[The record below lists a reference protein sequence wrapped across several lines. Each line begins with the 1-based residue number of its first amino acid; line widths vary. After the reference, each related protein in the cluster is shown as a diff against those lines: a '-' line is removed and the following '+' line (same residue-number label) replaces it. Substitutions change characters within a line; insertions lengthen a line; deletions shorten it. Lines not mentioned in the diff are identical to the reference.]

1 MGDIVGSV
9 TAVRAMRRVAALVA
23 GALLA
28 AAPTIAAWGQVP
40 PQTVRDLGGGAPA
53 IVSPVPRVTP
63 PVQPEIVPPPAAQA
77 PAAPVI
83 PEGPP
88 VRIDDVRVEG
98 VTVYDP
104 ATLQPLYAGLVGATV
119 PRARLGEVIDALQ
132 TRYRADGY
140 ILSVVHG
147 EIDRINGRTVFVL
160 RAVEGYIGDVK
171 LDGDIGP
178 AGILAYNFLEH
189 LTEIRP
195 VRNADLERYLL
206 LVQDIPGVTVHA
218 ILRRASGEP
227 GAVEMI
233 AQLSRRPV
241 SALFQYDNRG
251 SPEVGPSEMLISGST
266 NSFTRFGEQFQAIFY
281 NTFNREQ
288 IYGQVNGSTFLG
300 SEGLRL
306 SGYFGRGNSQPGGA
320 LSGTGFNNDLTVG
333 DIGLSYPVIRSR
345 RLNLGLSGQLYTYD
359 SPIDITGPTGTPALI
374 SESHL
379 RILRAGG
386 ALDFQ
391 DAQFFELP
399 AANLAVLTVS
409 QGLPGLGASSN
420 DAFLA
425 PRPNSRVD
433 FTKLTGE
440 LTRVQN
446 IATFGNVGT
455 ALKLSIGGQYTG
467 DILPPS
473 EKFYL
478 GGNRFGRGFFYGQ
491 ITGDRAIG
499 STVELQFNTG
509 FTDVPIL
516 APDHRLDVQFYGF
529 WDTGFSY
536 NLAPGDF
543 NQNIKSI
550 GLGARSD
557 LTEWLF
563 VELEGVHRLA
573 IQPSGANTNRLSAYA
588 GFARVVVRY

>member
-1 MGDIVGSV
+1 
-9 TAVRAMRRVAALVA
+9 VRRAAALLVS
-23 GALLA
+23 ALLA
-28 AAPTIAAWGQVP
+28 IAPIAAWGQAP
-40 PQTVRDLGGGAPA
+40 PPIPRDLGGGAPA

-63 PVQPEIVPPPAAQA
+63 PPTPEVVPPAAP
-77 PAAPVI
+77 PAQPAPVI

-88 VRIDDVRVEG
+88 VRIDAVRVEG

-104 ATLQPLYAGLVGATV
+104 ASLQLLYADLVGATV
-119 PRARLGEVIDALQ
+119 PRTRLGEVVEALQ

-140 ILSVVHG
+140 ILSVVRG
-147 EIDRINGRTVFVL
+147 QLETVRGRNVFVL
-160 RAVEGYIGDVK
+160 RAVEGYVGEVK

-178 AGILAYNFLEH
+178 AGTLAYDYLQR

-206 LVQDIPGVTVHA
+206 LVQDIPGVSVRA
-218 ILRRASGEP
+218 ILRRTSNEP
-227 GAVEMI
+227 GAVEMV
-233 AQLSRRPV
+233 AQLSRKPF
-241 SALFQYDNRG
+241 SAYYQYDNRG
-251 SPEVGPSEMLISGST
+251 SPEVGPSEMLLSGAA
-266 NSFTRFGEQFQAIFY
+266 NSFTRFGEQIQGIFF

-288 IYGQVNGSTFLG
+288 IYGQVNASAFLG

-306 SGYFGRGNSQPGGA
+306 TGYFGRGNSQPGGA
-320 LSGTGFNNDLTVG
+320 LAGTGFNSDLTIG
-333 DIGLSYPVIRSR
+333 DIGLTYPLIRSR
-345 RLNLGLSGQLYTYD
+345 RLNLGLSGLLYTYD
-359 SPIDITGPTGTPALI
+359 SPIEVTGAAGAPVLA

-399 AANLAVLTVS
+399 AANLVLLTLS
-409 QGLPGLGASSN
+409 QGLNGLGASGN
-420 DAFLA
+420 NAALP
-425 PRPNSRVD
+425 PRPNNQVD

-440 LTRVQN
+440 ITRVQN
-446 IATFGNVGT
+446 LFTIGNVGT

-478 GGNRFGRGFFYGQ
+478 GGNRFGRGFWYGQ

-499 STVELQFNTG
+499 STVELQLNTG
-509 FTDVPIL
+509 FADVPIL

-536 NLAPGDF
+536 NLAPGDL

-550 GLGARSD
+550 GIGARSD
-557 LTEWLF
+557 LTQWLF
-563 VELEGVHRLA
+563 VELEGVHRLVT
-573 IQPSGANTNRLSAYA
+573 QPNGANTNRLSAYA
-588 GFARVVVRY
+588 GFARVVLHY

>member
-1 MGDIVGSV
+1 M
-9 TAVRAMRRVAALVA
+9 
-23 GALLA
+23 
-28 AAPTIAAWGQVP
+28 
-40 PQTVRDLGGGAPA
+40 
-53 IVSPVPRVTP
+53 
-63 PVQPEIVPPPAAQA
+63 
-77 PAAPVI
+77 
-83 PEGPP
+83 
-88 VRIDDVRVEG
+88 
-98 VTVYDP
+98 
-104 ATLQPLYAGLVGATV
+104 
-119 PRARLGEVIDALQ
+119 
-132 TRYRADGY
+132 
-140 ILSVVHG
+140 
-147 EIDRINGRTVFVL
+147 
-160 RAVEGYIGDVK
+160 
-171 LDGDIGP
+171 
-178 AGILAYNFLEH
+178 
-189 LTEIRP
+189 
-195 VRNADLERYLL
+195 
-206 LVQDIPGVTVHA
+206 
-218 ILRRASGEP
+218 
-227 GAVEMI
+227 
-233 AQLSRRPV
+233 
-241 SALFQYDNRG
+241 
-251 SPEVGPSEMLISGST
+251 
-266 NSFTRFGEQFQAIFY
+266 
-281 NTFNREQ
+281 
-288 IYGQVNGSTFLG
+288 
-300 SEGLRL
+300 
-306 SGYFGRGNSQPGGA
+306 
-320 LSGTGFNNDLTVG
+320 
-333 DIGLSYPVIRSR
+333 
-345 RLNLGLSGQLYTYD
+345 
-359 SPIDITGPTGTPALI
+359 PIDITGPTGTPALI

-420 DAFLA
+420 DAFLV